1 MTYPTDISPT
11 DISRRRLLGLS
22 LGLGAAAALGLAGC
36 GGSDQPTASTGNGN
50 GGKDYTGPK
59 VQLNLWN
66 GFTGGDGDIFKKLV
80 DQFNGEHANIAISVA
95 TYKWEDYYAKLPGAV
110 SSGNGPDVAVMHI
123 DMLATFAARRVI
135 QPIDDV
141 ASALGLS
148 EADFATTVWK
158 GGLYQ
163 GKRYGIPL
171 DMHPVGLYYNK
182 ALLQKAGLD
191 PNKPPQNRAD
201 LEAALAELKKAGI
214 QGFWVSPFQF
224 TGGMTAYSLVYQFG
238 GALYNAD
245 ATKAT
250 FNSDQAVEAVTW
262 LTGLISAGHSPTNVG
277 QDADYLALKSG
288 KNAFNVNGIWQ
299 VNDLKKSPDVQW
311 GVAPLPQIGTKKAV
325 WANSHNFTIVQQRNV
340 EQNKVS
346 GAKVFINW
354 LSQHSLDWAAGGQ
367 VPARNSV
374 RDDPKF
380 KDLAE
385 MNTLAAELPDAA
397 FPPAAPGI
405 GDVTKLFYDA
415 VNEAVLGKKQP
426 KQALDDGVAK
436 ADKLLEDNRK
446 KYGS

>member
-1 MTYPTDISPT
+1 MTPAMN
-11 DISRRRLLGLS
+11 RRHVLGLG
-22 LGLGAAAALGLAGC
+22 LGLGAAALGLAAC
-36 GGSDQPTASTGNGN
+36 GDDDAKNTAQPGN

-80 DQFNGEHANIAISVA
+80 DQFNGEHANVAVTVA

-110 SSGNGPDVAVMHI
+110 SSGNGPDIAVMHI
-123 DMLATFAARRVI
+123 DMLATFAARKVI

-148 EADFATTVWK
+148 ESDFAPVVWK

-163 GKRYGIPL
+163 DKRYGIPL

-182 ALLQKAGLD
+182 ALFTQAGLD
-191 PNKPPQNRAD
+191 PAKPPTDRAEM
-201 LEAALAELKKAGI
+201 EAALAALKGKGI
-214 QGFWVSPFQF
+214 QGFWISPFQF

-250 FNSDQAVEAVTW
+250 FNSDPAVEAVSW
-262 LTGLISAGHSPTNVG
+262 LTKLVADGHSPANVG

-311 GVAPLPQIGTKKAV
+311 GVAPVPQIGSRKAV
-325 WANSHNFTIVQQRNV
+325 WANSHNFTIVQQKKTDA
-340 EQNKVS
+340 NKVA

-367 VPARNSV
+367 VPARNAV

-380 KDLAE
+380 KELTE

-405 GDVTKLFYDA
+405 GDVTALFYTA
-415 VNEAVLGKKQP
+415 FNEAVLGKKSP